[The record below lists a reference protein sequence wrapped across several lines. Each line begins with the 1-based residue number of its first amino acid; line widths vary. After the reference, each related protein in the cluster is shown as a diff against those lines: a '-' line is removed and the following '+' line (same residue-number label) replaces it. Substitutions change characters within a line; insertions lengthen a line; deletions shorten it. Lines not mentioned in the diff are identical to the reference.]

1 MKDVVVIQP
10 KNLGDVIFVMAIA
23 QKYANEGHK
32 VYYPVDGRILKF
44 PSIQKNFPEVIFMKT
59 TEFPNFVEI
68 HKKNITEDD
77 NYIYLPFIYNYINEK
92 HYDHMK
98 YKYSLLNFPLDMWRE
113 VKITRDLD
121 SEKRLIDF
129 LEINQYE
136 KFNLVNKN
144 YSRSKRSRLI
154 ITPHNNYR
162 TIFLE
167 KIEGFNLFD
176 WIGVIERSTSV
187 HTVHTSLHYI
197 LEVLPN
203 ITNDLHI
210 YPRKELGQQHS
221 LYDFLFKKEY
231 VYH

>member
-10 KNLGDVIFVMAIA
+10 KNLGDIIFVMVIA

-32 VYYPVDGRILKF
+32 VYYPVRSAILKF
-44 PSIQKNFPEVIFMKT
+44 PSIQKNFPEIIFMR
-59 TEFPNFVEI
+59 ERQFPNYDKI
-68 HKKNITEDD
+68 HKANILEDD
-77 NYIYLPFIYNYINEK
+77 KYIYLPFIYNYLNK
-92 HYDHMK
+92 KMYDHMK
-98 YKYSLLNFPLDMWRE
+98 YKYLLLNFPLDLWRS
-113 VKITRDLD
+113 VKITRDLN
-121 SEKRLIDF
+121 SENKLIN
-129 LEINQYE
+129 LLGIVPSE
-136 KFNLVNKN
+136 KFNLINKN
-144 YSRSKRSRLI
+144 YSRSKRSQII
-154 ITPHNNYR
+154 ITPDNNYR
-162 TIFLE
+162 NIFLE

-176 WIGVIERSTSV
+176 WIGVIEIATSI

-210 YPRKELGQQHS
+210 YPRKEVGQKHS